1 MTKKEFHEGLVL
13 FEDSNIILHILRAP
27 NLDLKPGK
35 YNVTINNTDFD
46 NLTIEEIKQ
55 KYKTLLFS

>member
-13 FEDSNIILHILRAP
+13 FENSKIQLFVMRAP